1 MSLAQRLNVVDR
13 EHPKLSIVG
22 RLCPR
27 QVTQTESDRADSKA
41 AENVPY
47 PARAKRKSESL
58 VRVEEPSNVL
68 EPFYD

>member
-1 MSLAQRLNVVDR
+1 M
-13 EHPKLSIVG
+13 P
-22 RLCPR
+22 
-27 QVTQTESDRADSKA
+27 TESDSAGSKA
-41 AENVPY
+41 TENVPY

>member
-1 MSLAQRLNVVDR
+1 M
-13 EHPKLSIVG
+13 P
-22 RLCPR
+22 
-27 QVTQTESDRADSKA
+27 TESDRADSKA
-41 AENVPY
+41 SYNVHY